1 MKKIL
6 FYIDSLYRG
15 GAQRVMS
22 NLVAYFSN
30 NYDVVLVND
39 FVPDNQKVDYDLPVN
54 IKKIYL
60 RKSPDGNPVTKNI
73 SRIITLRK
81 TIIKENPDTV
91 LSFLGNPNKRMLI
104 ATIGLKC
111 RKVVSVRNDP
121 SHEYGGGNLS
131 RWFARR
137 LFSRADGVVFQTQDA
152 SKYFQKSVQNKSTII
167 MNPVSKQFYQV
178 NRCTPEKDV
187 VTVGRFEEQK
197 NHLLLLQAWKEIE
210 QSFPDDHLI
219 IYGDGSLRKEYEEY
233 IQEQGLGDRVLLPG
247 IVKDIPQKLA
257 SAKLFV
263 LSSDFEGMPNAL
275 MEAMAVGVPVIST
288 DCPCGGPKILIQ
300 EPSQG
305 CLVPCRDLNSLKDAM
320 KEFLESKEM
329 RENKGGC
336 AKKRA
341 EAFAE
346 DFIYKQWEEYLMK
359 NMDLN

>member
-73 SRIITLRK
+73 SRIIILRK

-187 VTVGRFEEQK
+187 VTVGRFEAQK

-233 IQEQGLGDRVLLPG
+233 IQEQGLNDRVLLPG

-275 MEAMAVGVPVIST
+275 MEAMAVGLPVIST
-288 DCPCGGPKILIQ
+288 DCPCGGPRMLIQ
-300 EPSQG
+300 DLSQG
-305 CLVPCRDLNSLKDAM
+305 ILVPCKDVNALKKAM
-320 KEFLESKEM
+320 KELLGNIEERKH
-329 RENKGGC
+329 KGLS
-336 AKKRA
+336 AKTRA
-341 EAFAE
+341 NAFAE
-346 DFIYKQWEEYLMK
+346 DSIYGQWEDFLMINNAK
-359 NMDLN
+359 